1 LPGEIKERGGGDAGT
16 SATISDTEV
25 ARNPHQPEGWQRDG
39 IDFFLSLLLHDA
51 QPSRLPQMSWYSWDE
66 TLATIGAGTG
76 EWVQRTSLSW
86 KDQLQLLV
94 DLLYGGG
101 IKGDN

>member
-1 LPGEIKERGGGDAGT
+1 M
-16 SATISDTEV
+16 SDTEV

-39 IDFFLSLLLHDA
+39 IDFFVANST
-51 QPSRLPQMSWYSWDE
+51 PSRLPQMSWYSWEE